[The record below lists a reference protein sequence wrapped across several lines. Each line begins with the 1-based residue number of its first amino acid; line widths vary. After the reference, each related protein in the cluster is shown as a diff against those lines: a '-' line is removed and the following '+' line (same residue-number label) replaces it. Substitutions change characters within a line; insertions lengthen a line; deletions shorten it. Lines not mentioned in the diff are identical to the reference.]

1 LGGHPG
7 PFQGR
12 PLLYEILHGRAR
24 RGLRRRVLR
33 ALLFPRLLAR
43 RHRYA
48 TALRVLAALGG
59 QDWPLSELTGGYT
72 RYVASGEINCHVD
85 DVPAKLDEIEAPGPG
100 PGLAPTGSAA

>member
-1 LGGHPG
+1 MAERDAVFGGEYSGHYY
-7 PFQGR
+7 FR
-12 PLLYEILHGRAR
+12 DFWRA
-24 RGLRRRVLR
+24 GTGML
-33 ALLFPRLLAR
+33 
-43 RHRYA
+43 

>member
-1 LGGHPG
+1 MGGHPG

-12 PLLYEILHGRAR
+12 PLLHEILHGRAR
-24 RGLRRRVLR
+24 RGFGGEYSGHYYFRDFWR
-33 ALLFPRLLAR
+33 AG
-43 RHRYA
+43 HRYA